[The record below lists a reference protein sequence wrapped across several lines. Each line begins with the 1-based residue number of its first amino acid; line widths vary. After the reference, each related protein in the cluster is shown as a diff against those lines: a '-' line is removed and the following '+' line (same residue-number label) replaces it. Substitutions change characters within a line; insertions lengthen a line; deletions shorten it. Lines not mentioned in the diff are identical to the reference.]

1 MQEPGIELIQHNG
14 ATLALIVRRSVAS
27 TATRFFSTNDMNF
40 QLGHVVY
47 AAGTEIPRHYHNP
60 VERTLKGTSEVLV
73 VQQGRC
79 IADFFDDEC
88 QLVASAEIGEGDVL
102 LLNGGA
108 HGFRVLQDLRLL
120 EVKQGPYVGPEE
132 KTRF

>member
-1 MQEPGIELIQHNG
+1 MLEPGIECIQHNG
-14 ATLALIVRRSVAS
+14 ATLALVVRRNVQSA
-27 TATRFFSTNDMNF
+27 ATRFFSTNEMNL
-40 QLGHVVY
+40 QIGHIVY

-79 IADFFDDEC
+79 IADFFDNERR
-88 QLVASAEIGEGDVL
+88 LVASTELAEGDVL

-108 HGFRVLQDLRLL
+108 HGFRVLEDLRLL